1 MRPKGATHDRHGV
14 EFRDGYERLGR
25 NSALNGFF
33 GPRNGGGGK
42 DHSGGAVR
50 EIVRIKMKESVV

>member
-25 NSALNGFF
+25 NSAFNGFF
-33 GPRNGGGGK
+33 GPRNDGRGK
-42 DHSGGAVR
+42 A
-50 EIVRIKMKESVV
+50 IVE

>member
-25 NSALNGFF
+25 NSALIGFF
-33 GPRNGGGGK
+33 LTSKRRQGK
-42 DHSGGAVR
+42 DHSGVADR